1 MRLSSRVTGLQTVKD
16 YWMGGEELSAGAIS
30 VVACRLRYLPQP
42 AIPSARECAVLM
54 ETSMEVNSNVQ
65 SFGTYGR

>member
-1 MRLSSRVTGLQTVKD
+1 MRLSSRDTGLQIVKEF
-16 YWMGGEELSAGAIS
+16 WMGGEELSAGAIS

-54 ETSMEVNSNVQ
+54 ETSMEVNSNV
-65 SFGTYGR
+65 